1 MGKIKRG
8 ILGGV
13 SGKVGSVIGA
23 TWKEIDYLRSL
34 PASYTDAKTESQ
46 LAQRFK
52 FSTVLKFLQPITAFL
67 RVGYKGLAT
76 KMTAFNAAVSFNY
89 HNALMGTSPNF
100 DIDYT
105 KAAVSRGNLQ
115 GAINPSITSTTAGTI
130 VVSWDAGVPQGQ
142 ASLNDTTLVVL
153 YNATQKESIFLL
165 NAGIRGDESVII
177 EVPANYSG
185 NEVHGYISF
194 AAYGSVV
201 GSRAKNGISNSA
213 YAGMVTVA

>member
-1 MGKIKRG
+1 
-8 ILGGV
+8 
-13 SGKVGSVIGA
+13 
-23 TWKEIDYLRSL
+23 
-34 PASYTDAKTESQ
+34 
-46 LAQRFK
+46 
-52 FSTVLKFLQPITAFL
+52 
-67 RVGYKGLAT
+67 
-76 KMTAFNAAVSFNY
+76 
-89 HNALMGTSPNF
+89 LMGTSPNF